1 MKGVVTLSQLFSS
14 SAFSSSFSSSF
25 PSSFSSSLFC
35 GGVCSK
41 QSDGMNLLFPPYYF
55 NMYFKK
61 DECEKKLMKLW
72 KTYANHPKMI
82 IQMLYLQC
90 VRQVLT
96 SVFYLFLSLSLSH
109 THTHFFSFLF
119 KTQSGR
125 TMAARSS
132 LLS

>member
-1 MKGVVTLSQLFSS
+1 
-14 SAFSSSFSSSF
+14 
-25 PSSFSSSLFC
+25 
-35 GGVCSK
+35 
-41 QSDGMNLLFPPYYF
+41 MNLLFPPYYF

-109 THTHFFSFLF
+109 THTHTL
-119 KTQSGR
+119 
-125 TMAARSS
+125 S
-132 LLS
+132 LSLSLPLSLPPACSLSHLLLI